1 MKLDKVLDDLMN
13 EKLMN
18 TYVSFIGK
26 ITGNVKGTSPVS
38 SGKMCDIQPLFLY
51 KEIAGNEKTP
61 SIIKNVPISQ
71 GVRKIEYYEYK
82 IEDHIIN
89 HPTHGTETKVHST
102 AGTLTKADETSQ
114 GLTSNVYGGHLK
126 VVPFKTGDIVIC
138 LCCDRNIDEA
148 RKGKL
153 TLPSAASIHGI
164 SNCVVVGYLL

>member
-1 MKLDKVLDDLMN
+1 MNFDKVLNELMD

-26 ITGNVKGTSPVS
+26 ITGNIKGSSPVS
-38 SGKMCDIQPLFLY
+38 SGKMCDVQPLFQY
-51 KEIAGNEKTP
+51 KEVAGTEKTP
-61 SIIKNVPISQ
+61 SVIANVPISQ

-82 IEDHIIN
+82 IEDHEII
-89 HPTHGTETKVHST
+89 HPTHSTETKVHECK
-102 AGTLTKADETSQ
+102 GTLTKADESSQ
-114 GLTSNVYGGHLK
+114 SKTSNVYGGHLK
-126 VVPFKTGDIVIC
+126 VVPFEVGDIVIC

-153 TLPSAASIHGI
+153 SLPSSASVHGI